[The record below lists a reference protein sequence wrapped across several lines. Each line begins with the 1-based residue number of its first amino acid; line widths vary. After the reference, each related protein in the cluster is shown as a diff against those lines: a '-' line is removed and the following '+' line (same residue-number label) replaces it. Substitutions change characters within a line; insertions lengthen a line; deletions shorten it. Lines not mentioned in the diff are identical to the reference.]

1 MGEFGINLGK
11 AEQLAGRMESFETE
25 LRNYAERIEQVSQ
38 SLRSNH
44 GISMEFLCDKINLQ
58 NEEVFREADK
68 LSGMSSS
75 LNSIVVKYAEA
86 ERKIAEAKSRKENDE
101 VLKNLSQDYDRTT
114 KTFDD
119 DKQNGSYG
127 ADQGNMAHHKKGIWF
142 FGYRWFEDE
151 DLYAYI
157 RSHSR
162 YKNYSQTD
170 IARLMNQI
178 NKEGC
183 GYIAIV
189 NNIFAEYEGRE
200 DEFQRRFGFP
210 MYDKN
215 GKANYDYLIVDF
227 YANTDDKYFLN
238 DPRGAIALVNDVI
251 LSYNGKEDAFRA
263 KYGCD
268 PITKDGRINI
278 EAAQKILNKYEGKDI
293 AELNTDDTTI
303 VDVENR
309 FRHNLDE
316 KGMSYIAESK
326 SDGTTPYEVEN
337 RFCHYLDEKG
347 MSYECESVIDLDA
360 GQIKEYINSGK
371 NVNIATESF
380 NLYNEN
386 GKVVAK
392 DVGRHWMTITGV
404 TEDGRY
410 IVSSWGKRYYL
421 NPSELPSQIFLVTDI
436 TAS

>member
-1 MGEFGINLGK
+1 MGEFGINLGN
-11 AEQLAGRMESFETE
+11 AEQLAGKINSFETE

-38 SLRSNH
+38 GLRGNH
-44 GISMEFLCDKINLQ
+44 GISMELLCDKINLQ

-68 LSGMSSS
+68 LRGMSSS

-86 ERKIAEAKSRKENDE
+86 EKKIAEAKSRKENDE

-268 PITKDGRINI
+268 PITENGYINR
-278 EAAQKILNKYEGKDI
+278 EAAQKILNEYEGKDI
-293 AELNTDDTTI
+293 ADLKIDGTTTYSI
-303 VDVENR
+303 ENR
-309 FRHNLDE
+309 FR
-316 KGMSYIAESK
+316 
-326 SDGTTPYEVEN
+326 
-337 RFCHYLDEKG
+337 HYLDEKG
-347 MSYECESVIDLDA
+347 MSYECESVKGLDA

-371 NVNIATESF
+371 SVNIATESF

-386 GKVVAK
+386 GKAVAK
-392 DVGRHWMTITGV
+392 DVESHWMTITGV

-421 NPSELPSQIFLVTDI
+421 NPSELHRQDFLVTDI

>member
-238 DPRGAIALVNDVI
+238 DPKGAKALVNDVI
-251 LSYNGKEDAFRA
+251 LSYKGKEDAFRA

-268 PITKDGRINI
+268 PITENGYINR
-278 EAAQKILNKYEGKDI
+278 EAAQKILNEYEGKDI
-293 AELNTDDTTI
+293 ADLKIDGTTTYSI
-303 VDVENR
+303 ENR
-309 FRHNLDE
+309 FR
-316 KGMSYIAESK
+316 
-326 SDGTTPYEVEN
+326 
-337 RFCHYLDEKG
+337 HYLDEKG
-347 MSYECESVIDLDA
+347 MSYECESVKGLDA

-371 NVNIATESF
+371 SVNIATESF

-386 GKVVAK
+386 GKAVAK
-392 DVGRHWMTITGV
+392 DVESHWMTITGV

-421 NPSELPSQIFLVTDI
+421 NPSELHRQDFLVTDI

>member
-1 MGEFGINLGK
+1 MGEFGINLGR
-11 AEQLAGRMESFETE
+11 AEQLAGKIESFETE

-38 SLRSNH
+38 GLRGNH
-44 GISMEFLCDKINLQ
+44 GISMELLCDKINLQ

-68 LSGMSSS
+68 LRGMSSS
-75 LNSIVVKYAEA
+75 LNSIVTKYAEA
-86 ERKIAEAKSRKENDE
+86 ERKIAEARSCKENDE

-200 DEFQRRFGFP
+200 AEFQRRFGFP

-238 DPRGAIALVNDVI
+238 DPMGATALVNDVI
-251 LSYNGKEDAFRA
+251 LSYKGKEDAFRA

-268 PITKDGRINI
+268 PITENGYINR
-278 EAAQKILNKYEGKDI
+278 EAAQKILNEYESKDI
-293 AELNTDDTTI
+293 ADLKT
-303 VDVENR
+303 
-309 FRHNLDE
+309 
-316 KGMSYIAESK
+316 
-326 SDGTTPYEVEN
+326 DGTTTYSIEN

-347 MSYECESVIDLDA
+347 MSYECENVKGLDA

-386 GKVVAK
+386 GKAVAK
-392 DVGRHWMTITGV
+392 DVESHWMTITGV

-421 NPSELPSQIFLVTDI
+421 NPSELFRQDFLVTDI

>member
-1 MGEFGINLGK
+1 M
-11 AEQLAGRMESFETE
+11 
-25 LRNYAERIEQVSQ
+25 
-38 SLRSNH
+38 
-44 GISMEFLCDKINLQ
+44 
-58 NEEVFREADK
+58 
-68 LSGMSSS
+68 
-75 LNSIVVKYAEA
+75 
-86 ERKIAEAKSRKENDE
+86 
-101 VLKNLSQDYDRTT
+101 
-114 KTFDD
+114 
-119 DKQNGSYG
+119 
-127 ADQGNMAHHKKGIWF
+127 
-142 FGYRWFEDE
+142 
-151 DLYAYI
+151 
-157 RSHSR
+157 
-162 YKNYSQTD
+162 
-170 IARLMNQI
+170 
-178 NKEGC
+178 
-183 GYIAIV
+183 
-189 NNIFAEYEGRE
+189 
-200 DEFQRRFGFP
+200 
-210 MYDKN
+210 
-215 GKANYDYLIVDF
+215 DF

-316 KGMSYIAESK
+316 KGMSY
-326 SDGTTPYEVEN
+326 
-337 RFCHYLDEKG
+337 
-347 MSYECESVIDLDA
+347 ECESVIDLDA

-386 GKVVAK
+386 GKAVAK

-410 IVSSWGKRYYL
+410 IVSSGGKRYYL